1 MATNSMAALSEKLQQ
16 QLKADQEAVK
26 NQTESLLKLHADS
39 LKKLSDDALNTTR
52 NATQR
57 HATELEKLHSS
68 TAQRLRWLMFWPLLS
83 SVCLSILIVLA
94 ASLWGWW
101 TVTQASSQSD
111 KILSDQRMKLE
122 RMNMEFCNSQ
132 AGRKYCRPSQ

>member
-1 MATNSMAALSEKLQQ
+1 MATNSMASLSEKLQQ
-16 QLKADQEAVK
+16 QLKADQDAVK

-39 LKKLSDDALNTTR
+39 LKKLSEDALNTTR
-52 NATQR
+52 AATQR
-57 HATELEKLHSS
+57 HAMELEKLHSS
-68 TAQRLRWLMFWPLLS
+68 TVQRLRWLMFWPLLS

-122 RMNMEFCNSQ
+122 RMNMEFCNSP